1 MKNDG
6 WNFCVCDVS
15 SRQKKRNRYLVHV
28 DGSDK
33 ESKVLLG
40 ETCDEGHPGG
50 DFEGAKGDH
59 KDTHPNTH
67 P

>member
-1 MKNDG
+1 MELFFV
-6 WNFCVCDVS
+6 WRVITP
-15 SRQKKRNRYLVHV
+15 KKRNRYLVHV